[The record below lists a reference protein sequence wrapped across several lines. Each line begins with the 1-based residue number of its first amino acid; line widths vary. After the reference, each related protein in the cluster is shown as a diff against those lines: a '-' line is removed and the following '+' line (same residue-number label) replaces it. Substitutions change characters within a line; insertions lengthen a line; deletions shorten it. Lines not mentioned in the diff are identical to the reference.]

1 MMELH
6 QSMELID
13 THAHLEDLERLDE
26 ALSRAEEAGVVAVVT
41 MGSDLKSNM
50 WVLNEGIRH
59 QREGLK
65 VYPAVGLHPWGLDAS
80 KIDDNL
86 RLIRKNIDGAV
97 AVGEIGLDYWYK
109 EVRKDEE
116 KKALQRDL
124 FRKLLDIAEGHG
136 KPVSIHSRGAWA
148 DSVDITIQ
156 SGIRKAVFHWFT
168 GSVDDLGR
176 LLDHGYYVSATPAV
190 AYSKEHQAIIEK
202 APLEHMLLETD
213 SPVSYRGE
221 TSEPSHILKALSAVS
236 ELKNIRAEKVAE
248 QTTEN
253 ARRVFGI

>member
-1 MMELH
+1 
-6 QSMELID
+6 MELIE
-13 THAHLEDLERLDE
+13 THAHLEILERLDE
-26 ALSRAEEAGVVAVVT
+26 ALARAEEAGVVAVVT
-41 MGSDLKSNM
+41 MGTDLKSNR
-50 WVLNEGIRH
+50 WVLNEGTRH
-59 QREGLK
+59 QREELK
-65 VYPAVGLHPWGLDAS
+65 VYPAVGLHPAGLDAS

-86 RLIRKNIDGAV
+86 KLIKENIDKAV

-124 FRKLLDIAEGHG
+124 FRKLLDIAEKHG

-168 GSVDDLGR
+168 GSTDDLGK
-176 LLDHGYYVSATPAV
+176 LLDHGYYVSATPAA
-190 AYSKEHQAIIEK
+190 AYSKEHRAIIEK
-202 APLEHMLLETD
+202 TPLEHMLLETD

-221 TSEPSHILKALSAVS
+221 TSEPSHILKSLSAVAL
-236 ELKNIRAEKVAE
+236 LKSIKAENVAE

>member
-1 MMELH
+1 MELV
-6 QSMELID
+6 D
-13 THAHLEDLERLDE
+13 THAHLEDLEHIDE
-26 ALSRAEEAGVVAVVT
+26 SLARAEEAGVVAVVT
-41 MGSDLKSNM
+41 MGSDLKSNR

-59 QREGLK
+59 QREELK
-65 VYPAVGLHPWGLDAS
+65 VYPAVGFHPCGLDAS

-86 RLIRKNIDGAV
+86 KLIKENIDRTV

-124 FRKLLDIAEGHG
+124 FRRLLDIAERHG

-148 DSVDITIQ
+148 DSVDITIR
-156 SGIRKAVFHWFT
+156 SGIGKAVFHWFT
-168 GSVDDLGR
+168 GSADDLGR
-176 LLDHGYYVSATPAV
+176 LLDHGYYVSATPA
-190 AYSKEHQAIIEK
+190 ATYSKEHRAIIEK

-221 TSEPSHILKALSAVS
+221 TSEPSHVLKALFAVS
-236 ELKNIRAEKVAE
+236 ELKNIKAEKVAE

-253 ARRVFGI
+253 AKRVFGF